1 MCTIRVHV
9 LLTHQLQVL
18 GHVNTKHLSMCVV
31 AGRQNRRSFRFQFQ
45 MLSAL
50 LCSRPRFSS
59 VESAPAEN
67 DKSKRHEY
75 VNLLRCRSSLPYRSA
90 ERLPSAI
97 AIANNRQSV
106 GAMPTAKPGFE
117 DAVLPARAGADA
129 DADAESRAYR
139 PVPLVPPAARLDA
152 PADGE
157 DDTPWVR
164 RTLDLSDLS
173 SAADERLH
181 GATQTQCVLCYYFVR
196 WLMASGRELYVI
208 LLQYF
213 TTKLLRARSEVVLSA
228 VAVTD

>member
-31 AGRQNRRSFRFQFQ
+31 AGKQNRRSFRFQFQ
-45 MLSAL
+45 LLSAL

-75 VNLLRCRSSLPYRSA
+75 VNLRGHSSLPYRSA
-90 ERLPSAI
+90 ERLQSAI

-117 DAVLPARAGADA
+117 VAVLPARAGA

-139 PVPLVPPAARLDA
+139 PVPLVPPAARLDT

-173 SAADERLH
+173 SAADERFH
-181 GATQTQCVLCYYFVR
+181 GATQTQCFVLD
-196 WLMASGRELYVI
+196 
-208 LLQYF
+208 Q
-213 TTKLLRARSEVVLSA
+213 LLRTQANG
-228 VAVTD
+228 